1 MKPKILKRQSE
12 MLFNQNENAAKPT
25 TPIIGRA
32 TRFGV
37 VIFLD
42 RAMPAPTTTTTAMI
56 EATIRNRLM
65 SSNNFGNSTIIA
77 APIIAPKRDLR
88 PPMIIPSK
96 NKTASSLL

>member
-25 TPIIGRA
+25 TPMIGRA
-32 TRFGV
+32 TRLGV

-42 RAMPAPTTTTTAMI
+42 RAMPAPTTTTIAII
-56 EATIRNRLM
+56 EATMRNRLM
-65 SSNNFGNSTIIA
+65 SSKSFGNKTMMA
-77 APIIAPKRDLR
+77 APMIAPRRDLR
-88 PPMIIPSK
+88 PPIMIPSK